1 MCRKSEAEN
10 FPNSRK
16 AYYVASSKIHGR
28 GLFAARDVKKGE
40 RIIEYLGDRISADEA
55 DRRGIEYEKTA
66 HETGKGA
73 VYIFEVDDDL
83 YIDGN
88 FDYNDAKYINH
99 ACRTNCQAVEENGRI
114 FIETTRDVL
123 KDEEFLYNYGY
134 AFEHFLEHPC
144 KCGFPE
150 CCGYIIAECDR
161 PKLKKMLR
169 GRRPKW
175 LKKRPENGS
184 EK

>member
-73 VYIFEVDDDL
+73 VYIFEVDDDS
-83 YIDGN
+83 
-88 FDYNDAKYINH
+88 
-99 ACRTNCQAVEENGRI
+99 CT
-114 FIETTRDVL
+114 
-123 KDEEFLYNYGY
+123 
-134 AFEHFLEHPC
+134 
-144 KCGFPE
+144 
-150 CCGYIIAECDR
+150 
-161 PKLKKMLR
+161 
-169 GRRPKW
+169 
-175 LKKRPENGS
+175 
-184 EK
+184 